1 MLINKLVSKSWEKAK
16 IKPEMKIVYSL
27 IGKKKK
33 VWNAFKMEVNKE
45 TIYSIKSAERQI
57 NILTNVTLS

>member
-27 IGKKKK
+27 IGKKKSLECLQDGSK
-33 VWNAFKMEVNKE
+33 QRNHLFNKICRE
-45 TIYSIKSAERQI
+45 A
-57 NILTNVTLS
+57 N

>member
-27 IGKKKK
+27 IGKKK